1 MVRENVTPLW
11 AHVGYPSLEPKW
23 GMVSQREIEVLL
35 QKWTKGA
42 GQYTWR
48 LLPVMAHLRPALQ
61 QRMIINSAQNV
72 KETKNYLKVLESNQ
86 KQAVTGKDFIPRR
99 KERHW

>member
-1 MVRENVTPLW
+1 
-11 AHVGYPSLEPKW
+11 
-23 GMVSQREIEVLL
+23 
-35 QKWTKGA
+35 
-42 GQYTWR
+42 
-48 LLPVMAHLRPALQ
+48 MAHLRPALQ